1 MAVDEAP
8 KQRGALWGSVPIF
21 DQDIV
26 LEGGYAPVVGVK
38 SLR

>member
-21 DQDIV
+21 DHDIV
-26 LEGGYAPVVGVK
+26 LERGYAPVVEVE

>member
-21 DQDIV
+21 DHDIV
-26 LEGGYAPVVGVK
+26 LEGGYAPVGGVE

>member
-8 KQRGALWGSVPIF
+8 KQRGARRGSVPIF
-21 DQDIV
+21 DHNIV
-26 LEGGYAPVVGVK
+26 FEGGYAPVVEVK